1 MSGCRGAPARR
12 PTPIHGTIIDAM
24 ALETADVRKRIRETI
39 DRARREAAE
48 RRARNELASEA
59 YERFQRDVLVP
70 VARQVAN
77 VLRAEGYAFAVH
89 TPADQVLFASER
101 SREDFIEFRLD
112 TSGPRPQVMARI
124 ERRRGREMV
133 AEERPIRPGVLIENL
148 TDRDVLDFLA
158 DAIEGFVSK

>member
-1 MSGCRGAPARR
+1 
-12 PTPIHGTIIDAM
+12 M

-48 RRARNELASEA
+48 RRARNELATDA
-59 YERFQRDVLVP
+59 YNRFRQDILIP

-101 SREDFIEFRLD
+101 SRDDFIEFRLD
-112 TSGPRPQVMARI
+112 TTGPRPQVVARI
-124 ERRRGREMV
+124 EQRKGRETLV
-133 AEERPIRPGVLIENL
+133 EERPLRPGVQIEHI

-158 DAIEGFVSK
+158 DAIEGFVSR